1 MSINHIIETY
11 FDDKVKKKDLYQFKQ
26 KTKKGNII
34 EGYICR
40 KPNEYL
46 GSMFIEKVNNEDNP
60 QFIHSMPKIHY

>member
-34 EGYICR
+34 EG
-40 KPNEYL
+40 
-46 GSMFIEKVNNEDNP
+46 
-60 QFIHSMPKIHY
+60 